1 METVQIVLEF
11 YKKTKVWA
19 YRAYRA
25 LTLRRS
31 VGVSRTR
38 RRLDFSFRLT
48 FTGGVFSEHT
58 FYLRTCPARP
68 IRAHLISA
76 LVLSVIPAAALSLS
90 SIIDRQTDRQTD
102 KITGGVFSGHSFFL
116 RTCPAR
122 PIRAHT
128 CPGITRRLCGW
139 LGASGTQGLRALRLW
154 QSCRQWRAQPWSCMD
169 AAPGC
174 RLQRR
179 SSANILTAWP
189 GRVAQ
194 APRAGRARAPWSCS
208 PCWRP
213 SSRTARLGDQLQ
225 LDDEVNSE
233 IADSYTVGS

>member
-1 METVQIVLEF
+1 MCGPRGGAHETRCHRDARTMIDVWCLNT
-11 YKKTKVWA
+11 KTRK
-19 YRAYRA
+19 
-25 LTLRRS
+25 
-31 VGVSRTR
+31 
-38 RRLDFSFRLT
+38 
-48 FTGGVFSEHT
+48 GGVFSE
-58 FYLRTCPARP
+58 YM
-68 IRAHLISA
+68 
-76 LVLSVIPAAALSLS
+76 
-90 SIIDRQTDRQTD
+90 
-102 KITGGVFSGHSFFL
+102 FFL

-233 IADSYTVGS
+233 IADRYTVGS